1 MSRIPNPKFSRTML
15 EEGDLQLL
23 AGISLITSTGLVQW
37 NSVRHVF
44 VKGDELEDFDRR
56 WESINPAFGRV
67 ILWHTFATGVEYF
80 LKGVLLLNEQEVRF
94 VEDDKKK
101 QKLDFPPTD
110 RASLAEWASRFF
122 SNPPTASKSEVIS
135 FGDLGSIVGDTAKFR
150 YLGELYRTAAP
161 SDETAD
167 AQIQFAYAAMNL
179 LRDSIRNRDAH
190 AYIPNVRNSNFHLV
204 EPLYLPAFNI
214 LLSWIPLAHQG
225 EELSARLATPDVHVR
240 TAQPTRRITP

>member
-1 MSRIPNPKFSRTML
+1 MQ
-15 EEGDLQLL
+15 EEGDLQVL

-37 NSVRHVF
+37 DSARHVF
-44 VKGDELEDFDRR
+44 AKGDELEDFNKR

-67 ILWHTFATGVEYF
+67 ILWHTFATGAEYF
-80 LKGVLLLNEQEVRF
+80 LKGVLLLNGKEVRF

-101 QKLDFPPTD
+101 QKLVFPPTD
-110 RASLAEWASRFF
+110 PASLTTWASHFF
-122 SNPPTASKSEVIS
+122 NSPPTAPKSEAIS

-150 YLGELYRTAAP
+150 YLGELHRTAAP

-167 AQIQFAYAAMNL
+167 AQMQFAYAAMNL

-190 AYIPNVRNSNFHLV
+190 AYIPNVRNGNFHLV

-214 LLSWIPLAHQG
+214 LLSWIPVAHQG
-225 EELSARLATPDVHVR
+225 EELSARLAMPDVHVR
-240 TAQPTRRITP
+240 AAQPTRRITR